1 MAGNSLGKEFVVTLF
16 GESHGKCV
24 GVVIDGCP
32 AGLEFSEM
40 DVQSELDRRI
50 PKGTSVVSSR
60 IEEDRAEILSGIFNE
75 KTTGAPIAMIVQNKN
90 VDSRPYELSKNTPR
104 PGHADYPAKIRFGGF
119 NDYRGGGQFSGRM
132 TAAFVMAGAIA
143 KKLLARMSVEVLAYA
158 LSIGEIR
165 SRIDSTR
172 EELRRTVYNNS
183 VRSGDRETALL
194 MEKSILRAAEGG
206 DSLGGVVRVIAY
218 DVPAG
223 IGDPPFHSL
232 DSELSRAL
240 FSIPAVK
247 GVEFGS
253 GFGATQSKGSQNNDP
268 LAIANGKVTFTTNN
282 AGGIL
287 GGLSTGKEIVAQ
299 VAFKPTSSIAKL
311 QRSVNL
317 QSMEETE
324 LNLVGRHDP
333 CIVPKAVPVVEA
345 TVSMVLVDF
354 MIRSGM
360 LPRILK

>member
-24 GVVIDGCP
+24 GAVVDGCP
-32 AGLEFSEM
+32 AGLQFSEI
-40 DVQSELDRRI
+40 DVQNELDRRI
-50 PKGTSVVSSR
+50 PKGTGVVSSR
-60 IEEDRAEILSGIFNE
+60 IEEDRAEILSGAFNGR
-75 KTTGAPIAMIVQNKN
+75 TTGAPIAMIVRNKD
-90 VDSRPYELSKNTPR
+90 VDSWPYELSKDIPR

-132 TAAFVMAGAIA
+132 TAALVMAGAIA
-143 KKLLARMSVEVLAYA
+143 KKLLAKTSVEVLAYA

-165 SRIDSTR
+165 SRGDLTR
-172 EELRRTVYNNS
+172 EELRKTVYTNS
-183 VRSGDRETALL
+183 VRCGDRDTALL
-194 MEKSILRAAEGG
+194 MEKSILCAAESG

-223 IGDPPFHSL
+223 IGDPPFSSL
-232 DSELSRAL
+232 DSELSQAL

-253 GFGATQSKGSQNNDP
+253 GFGAAQSKGSQNNDP
-268 LAIANGKVTFTTNN
+268 LTIASGKVAFTTNN
-282 AGGIL
+282 AGGVL
-287 GGLSTGKEIVAQ
+287 GGLSTGREIVAQ
-299 VAFKPTSSIAKL
+299 VAFKPTPSIAKP

-345 TVSMVLVDF
+345 TASMVLVDF